1 MKLSLKEFEEK
12 IYIFENEELK
22 KPYIEYSNGY
32 FCLSF
37 KMLNEDSREKDLK
50 IILKKEAK

>member
-1 MKLSLKEFEEK
+1 KLSLKEFEEK

-37 KMLNEDSREKDLK
+37 KMLNEDSSEKDLK

>member
-22 KPYIEYSNGY
+22 KPYIEYSNGC

-37 KMLNEDSREKDLK
+37 KMLNEDSSEKDLK

>member
-32 FCLSF
+32 LH
-37 KMLNEDSREKDLK
+37 
-50 IILKKEAK
+50 

>member
-1 MKLSLKEFEEK
+1 MELSLKEFEEK

-22 KPYIEYSNGY
+22 KPYIEYSNGD

-37 KMLNEDSREKDLK
+37 KMLNEDSSEKDLK